1 MRYKRTHLGFMW
13 PFLFLSSA
21 QLNLVCCGHCI
32 RVTGIVCP
40 DVRYTWSIIVA
51 IQPFPCLQLYVG
63 INVIPHYSQVGLGAW
78 RTVGDLTWIICL
90 LTTHPLCQFLFH
102 APLWT
107 HVIPCG
113 KDCYHN
119 SAVFIY
125 ATDEHITN
133 FPVTSCMYN
142 MQMTEVLSPIFV
154 PYL

>member
-1 MRYKRTHLGFMW
+1 MTFSIPL
-13 PFLFLSSA
+13 LSSA
-21 QLNLVCCGHCI
+21 QSSLLRALYTRDRYSLSRCSVHMEYNSSYSALPLPAALCGYQCNTPLLSGWA
-32 RVTGIVCP
+32 RCMG
-40 DVRYTWSIIVA
+40 
-51 IQPFPCLQLYVG
+51 
-63 INVIPHYSQVGLGAW
+63 
-78 RTVGDLTWIICL
+78 TVGDLTWIICL
-90 LTTHPLCQFLFH
+90 LTTHPLCQFPFH

-133 FPVTSCMYN
+133 FPITSCMYN